1 MAGLLSYIAIGLMI
15 GLWIVG
21 WLGLACIVGAFFDLP
36 MSTSAL
42 LGALLGPLGFVAAIV
57 LGVMEQQKTRPT
69 EKPQL
74 YTTSNHMDPFA

>member
-57 LGVMEQQKTRPT
+57 LGVMEQQKTRRA
-69 EKPQL
+69 EEPQI
-74 YTTSNHMDPFA
+74 YTTSNFLDPFA